1 MILNYQG
8 EQIIIHW
15 YKEAKA
21 EIMRLAKQNAGDL
34 TLVAKGGRGRN
45 KCEYYNY
52 PCSFDIETTT
62 IKPGELDYIGTAE
75 DPPIAFPY
83 LFQWNIYG
91 SVIMCRHYHE
101 ALEIFSWISEYF
113 RLANN
118 RKLVIFDHNLG
129 YEHSF
134 FRDLWDVIPD
144 RSFAL
149 DEHHPVT
156 IYTED
161 GFIFRD
167 SYKMTNMGLESL
179 TKDWSRKWK
188 KNKEIMDYSQLRTPY
203 TELDDNTLI
212 YSALDVLSLSDAI
225 EAFLAARSERIWT
238 NCPTSTSFIR
248 KELKARIG
256 VGVKKRSKEQQ
267 NYWKWIERQRVDL
280 KQYSLLQ
287 RLARGGNTHANRRY
301 TGQLLK
307 DLCHFD
313 ITSSYPAQMVCYPEY
328 PLGEWAEM
336 DPGSYMDTVELFE
349 QNGYCCMV
357 DVTLINPRLKEGV
370 TVPYISISKMVIVR
384 GSGMQ
389 ATDNGRYISG
399 LEAIQLSIF
408 GMEWPII
415 KAQYD
420 FDDAIIV
427 NGYFCRKGYLP
438 DILRNFILE
447 LYAKKTQLKGIAGQ
461 EVEYALAKTYV
472 NGVFG
477 MAYTSPLRDK
487 YEFTGADIILADPGD
502 PARELEDFQ
511 GRISDFL
518 PYSAGA
524 VTACAGRVFLQKMI
538 DAAGEDF
545 VYCDTDSIFAL
556 HPEKVKPKIKALER
570 ELTEYQRKCGLQLI
584 YQDIKGRD
592 HELGSISEEDP
603 VEYFKTYGAKKY
615 ITVENGKLTCTIAGV
630 PKNAGSHII
639 SRHLF
644 KKPKTRSNFRKGAF
658 IALKRK
664 LSINL
669 KQFQLGLNFKGKD
682 TGKNCLWYNPAPHF
696 KLHDEQ
702 GREIEIYSNVA
713 MLPCDYLLSLSQDY
727 RECLSIEG
735 NFHWNFKEA
744 LKNTINEE
752 DL

>member
-1 MILNYQG
+1 
-8 EQIIIHW
+8 
-15 YKEAKA
+15 
-21 EIMRLAKQNAGDL
+21 
-34 TLVAKGGRGRN
+34 
-45 KCEYYNY
+45 
-52 PCSFDIETTT
+52 
-62 IKPGELDYIGTAE
+62 
-75 DPPIAFPY
+75 
-83 LFQWNIYG
+83 
-91 SVIMCRHYHE
+91 
-101 ALEIFSWISEYF
+101 
-113 RLANN
+113 
-118 RKLVIFDHNLG
+118 
-129 YEHSF
+129 
-134 FRDLWDVIPD
+134 
-144 RSFAL
+144 
-149 DEHHPVT
+149 
-156 IYTED
+156 
-161 GFIFRD
+161 
-167 SYKMTNMGLESL
+167 
-179 TKDWSRKWK
+179 
-188 KNKEIMDYSQLRTPY
+188 MDYSQLRTPY

-212 YSALDVLSLSDAI
+212 YSALDVLSLSDGI
-225 EAFLAARSERIWT
+225 EAFLAARGERIWT

-256 VGVKKRSKEQQ
+256 VGVKKRSKEQR
-267 NYWKWIERQRVDL
+267 NYWKWIDHQRVDL

-389 ATDNGRYISG
+389 ATDNGRYMSG

-427 NGYFCRKGYLP
+427 GGYFCKKGYLP

-487 YEFTGADIILADPGD
+487 YEFTGTDITLADPGD
-502 PARELEDFQ
+502 PAEELEDFQ
-511 GRISDFL
+511 NRISYFL
-518 PYSAGA
+518 PYAAGA
-524 VTACAGRVFLQKMI
+524 MTACLGRVYLQKMI

-556 HPEKVKPKIKALER
+556 HPEKVKPKIKALEK
-570 ELTEYQRKCGLQLI
+570 ELTEYQRRCGLQLI

-630 PKNAGSHII
+630 PKKAGS
-639 SRHLF
+639 
-644 KKPKTRSNFRKGAF
+644 
-658 IALKRK
+658 K
-664 LSINL
+664 LIGSPEN
-669 KQFQLGLNFKGKD
+669 FQLGFNFKGKD
-682 TGKNCLWYNPAPHF
+682 TGKNCLWYNPAPGF

-744 LKNTINEE
+744 HKNTINEE